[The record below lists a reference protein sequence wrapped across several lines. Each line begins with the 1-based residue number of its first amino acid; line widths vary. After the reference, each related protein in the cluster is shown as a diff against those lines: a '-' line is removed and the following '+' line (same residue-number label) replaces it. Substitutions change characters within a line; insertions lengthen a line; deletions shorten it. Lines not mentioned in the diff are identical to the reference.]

1 MASCYPPP
9 FLSYC
14 TTLTQNPTP
23 SRSLFPTTGMFPR
36 PCLLGLFFFSL
47 VIGIIFFFQERETTC
62 ARREMEQLRLEYLAR
77 EERFMLDGDRNEL
90 RTIKQELDELR

>member
-1 MASCYPPP
+1 MAPHVKFVIMF
-9 FLSYC
+9 FL
-14 TTLTQNPTP
+14 
-23 SRSLFPTTGMFPR
+23 
-36 PCLLGLFFFSL
+36 
-47 VIGIIFFFQERETTC
+47 FQERETTC

>member
-1 MASCYPPP
+1 M
-9 FLSYC
+9 
-14 TTLTQNPTP
+14 
-23 SRSLFPTTGMFPR
+23 R
-36 PCLLGLFFFSL
+36 FSP
-47 VIGIIFFFQERETTC
+47 QERETTC